1 MKASLFIPVVMVVAV
16 SCQAAATTDMPAWRW
31 DAQEEAQNKE
41 PEAPAETHPGIV
53 ELGWTNVSAS
63 YSALP
68 DGISVYRSPE
78 TLGGEKAIAYIA
90 VADLSKV
97 TWDVKAIDDPTISG
111 TTEALKTPS
120 EFFKETAAPIVVN
133 GGYFFSEG
141 GKNYNASV
149 AVSGGRTYG
158 VNINYASLD
167 WKVMYYPTRG
177 VFYQND
183 SMSASPLESEPKV
196 GWTYWSGG
204 AKHYLYS
211 EPAQNSWE
219 SDPLQIPDSSF
230 PTEAYDFAPQTAI
243 GGGPVLIDGGE
254 IVNTWKA
261 EMLYG
266 DGADDKMPEARHPRT
281 AIGYTADNLLI
292 LFVCEGRGMTEGVAG
307 MTFEEEAKVLK
318 SLGCKAAL
326 NLDGGGSSCLLV
338 QGQETIKV
346 SDGSQRHVASV
357 VVLKAK

>member
-1 MKASLFIPVVMVVAV
+1 MKRYLFLTLLCVAASC
-16 SCQAAATTDMPAWRW
+16 SKAASTDMPAWRW
-31 DAQEEAQNKE
+31 PDPDDPDV
-41 PEAPAETHPGIV
+41 PEVVETHPAIV
-53 ELGWTNVSAS
+53 AQGWTNVTAS
-63 YSALP
+63 YAAVP
-68 DGISVYRSPE
+68 DGIAIYRSPE
-78 TLGGEKAIAYIA
+78 SLGNVKAIAYIA

-111 TTEALKTPS
+111 TTESLKTPL
-120 EFFKETAAPIVVN
+120 EFFKVTAAPVVVN

-158 VNINYASLD
+158 VNINYASTD
-167 WKVMYYPTRG
+167 WVTMYYPTRG
-177 VFYQND
+177 VFFQND
-183 SMSASPLESEPKV
+183 SMADSPLENEPRV

-204 AKHYLYS
+204 AKHYLYN
-211 EPAQNSWE
+211 EPARNSWE
-219 SDPLQIPDSSF
+219 ADPLQIPDASF
-230 PTEAYDFAPQTAI
+230 PVEAYDFAPQTAI
-243 GGGPVLIDGGE
+243 GGGPVLINGGE
-254 IVNTWKA
+254 IVNTWEA

-266 DGADDKMPEARHPRT
+266 DGADDKMPKARHPRT

-307 MTFEEEAKVLK
+307 MTFEEEAKVLQA
-318 SLGCKAAL
+318 LGCTEAL

-346 SDGSQRHVASV
+346 SDGAQRPVASV
-357 VVLKAK
+357 VILKTK